1 MWHKRKRKI
10 PGALF
15 RQPLC
20 EPIPEA
26 AWTSEHEQV
35 AQYNREIRGQL
46 QTIEKLIVPYSA
58 QVKERSDQT
67 HNGIELVLT
76 QEIPH
81 LLEFPNCKV
90 RPLWGS
96 VVTGYIVAAKLPTF
110 KSWEGKQLFSPE
122 EWYTKPEEETVH
134 RVGIARPLERQEWPL
149 TLVGRETSDTN
160 DRLLWVNTDQIQRY
174 DLLGWFARHYGR
186 TEGQKWGLAFNADLH
201 YEGEKA

>member
-1 MWHKRKRKI
+1 MNHRRKRI
-10 PGALF
+10 PGPLF

-20 EPIPEA
+20 EPISEA
-26 AWTSEHEQV
+26 AWTSEYEQV
-35 AQYNREIRGQL
+35 AQYNREIRRQL
-46 QTIEKLIVPYSA
+46 QAVEKLIVPYSA
-58 QVKERSDQT
+58 QVKDRSDQT

-76 QEIPH
+76 QEVPH

-90 RPLWGS
+90 RPQWKT
-96 VVTGYIVAAKLPTF
+96 VVTGYIAAVTLPVF
-110 KSWEGKQLFSPE
+110 KTLGGKRLFSPG
-122 EWYTKPEEETVH
+122 EWYPTQEEETIL
-134 RVGIARPLERQEWPL
+134 RVGIARPLEHQEWPL